1 MKARG
6 GTTADD
12 DQVLYT
18 ARANANSPNRRMTC
32 FNCGKVGHKSADCR
46 RKSRWCLNCKSN
58 THDTKYCRRKNA
70 RTVTAKTAK
79 DTECSNDSGYSCM
92 LNVNADVD
100 VMNTYTN
107 MMCSSMLVICGATSH
122 RPYCERRINVSEM

>member
-1 MKARG
+1 MVKCARTLIFLLLALRCYEETMKARG

-18 ARANANSPNRRMTC
+18 ARPNANSPNRRLTC
-32 FNCGKVGHKSADCR
+32 FNCGKVGYKSADCR

-70 RTVTAKTAK
+70 RTVTAKAAK
-79 DTECSNDSGYSCM
+79 DTECSNDSGYSFM
-92 LNVNADVD
+92 LNGNAIV
-100 VMNTYTN
+100 VQ
-107 MMCSSMLVICGATSH
+107 IGA
-122 RPYCERRINVSEM
+122 PIK